1 MLERLLRASESFG
14 VVKETH
20 EEMGAE
26 HDAVDLE
33 RDLVG
38 IDIGAEVAFLDRD
51 ARGLGQLVDP
61 VFLRADQRVV
71 WRARPIV
78 ELCGRPDEETAT
90 RAGSPTEPIL
100 EQRTQARLATRLA
113 QGGDHHFLHEL
124 TRCFLDDCD
133 LERFLRSEV
142 SEQAR
147 LGKPGLLGQPT
158 DREARHA
165 RDGRQLEGLLQNRLP
180 GFLALAHNNRIERS
194 CYLSRR
200 DRRTREV
207 GYLGFGCCR
216 TAEPGRDVART
227 MRVMG
232 GSAADAIRSV
242 AIVASR
248 AASNAR
254 WRPVPALV
262 LIACGSGGC
271 GRIFFEPHR
280 SDGDASTDDVA
291 VADAAGT
298 CDSQAPFGAPRLI
311 SELSDLG
318 ALDGTLRLMPDE
330 LTGYMWSYTQRADGD
345 LYYVTRSAL
354 DLPFTMTRVTSVST
368 ASQELDPT
376 FTSDGSMVVFR
387 RSGPGDDLYV
397 APISAPG
404 VLGTVTPINAVN
416 GASTEAQPFMP
427 LGRNELYF
435 QSTRTMAGDIYISTW
450 SGGTT
455 FSTPTLVAGL
465 ATPSV
470 EGDPVVTGDG
480 LTIYYRSDAPA
491 AIARFNIY
499 VATRASTTDP
509 FGAPQLVPN
518 VNTPADDGPSWISPN
533 GCRLY
538 ISSDLGG
545 TNDIYVSTRGL

>member
-1 MLERLLRASESFG
+1 
-14 VVKETH
+14 
-20 EEMGAE
+20 
-26 HDAVDLE
+26 
-33 RDLVG
+33 
-38 IDIGAEVAFLDRD
+38 
-51 ARGLGQLVDP
+51 
-61 VFLRADQRVV
+61 
-71 WRARPIV
+71 
-78 ELCGRPDEETAT
+78 
-90 RAGSPTEPIL
+90 
-100 EQRTQARLATRLA
+100 
-113 QGGDHHFLHEL
+113 
-124 TRCFLDDCD
+124 
-133 LERFLRSEV
+133 
-142 SEQAR
+142 
-147 LGKPGLLGQPT
+147 
-158 DREARHA
+158 
-165 RDGRQLEGLLQNRLP
+165 
-180 GFLALAHNNRIERS
+180 
-194 CYLSRR
+194 
-200 DRRTREV
+200 
-207 GYLGFGCCR
+207 
-216 TAEPGRDVART
+216 
-227 MRVMG
+227 MG